1 MGEIILLDEQTIN
14 QIAAGEVVDRPA
26 SIVKELVENAID
38 AGSNKITIEIKNG
51 GIKYIKITD
60 NGSGI
65 KKDDIQ
71 MAFER
76 HATSKI
82 RKESDI
88 LKISSMGFRG
98 EALASVAGISKVTL
112 TTRYKDEQVGNKYII
127 SGGNEILFEEV
138 SYNQGTTILVE
149 DVFYNVPA
157 RYKFLKQDSTEA
169 RYIEDVVTRL
179 SLVHTNVSFKYI
191 NNNKDVLQTSGDGNI
206 ETVIYNVFG
215 KDAMQNILLVDY
227 KHEGLHLTGVVG
239 NPTLSRSTRQNEY
252 TYINKRYI
260 KDKVL
265 NKALEDAY
273 DQSLSIGKFPFAII
287 NLEMNPADVDVN
299 VHPAKLEVKFQ
310 NENKIYQVVYHGVK
324 SAVESYKN
332 EISPF
337 RKTEA
342 SVQDIVNDVENM
354 YSQNNENKQK
364 VENTTKETSINNI
377 YNNQQ
382 QETNKETLKEE
393 KQVKVFNYIE
403 NMDEIKKEQIKEESK
418 GMEQTLLVK
427 EIPEIEYRYVGNV
440 FNTYIIIEIKER
452 MYIIDQHA
460 AHERLLYENIKKN
473 YYSKDRETQMLLIPL
488 LLELRNNEKE
498 IVIDNNEMFK
508 HVGFIFEGFGD
519 NGIKISGVPNVGY
532 ELDYKE
538 MFLDGL
544 DELMGASKTT
554 KEEKESRFLS
564 TLACKAAIKGN
575 MNVTV
580 EEQKNLIN
588 EMIKLDNPFTCP
600 HGRPTAY
607 EISKYEIEKKFLRK

>member
-1 MGEIILLDEQTIN
+1 MGEIILLDENTIN

-26 SIVKELVENAID
+26 SIVKELIENAID
-38 AGSNKITIEIKNG
+38 AGSNKITVEIKNG

-60 NGSGI
+60 NGCGI
-65 KKDDIQ
+65 RKDDIQ

-88 LKISSMGFRG
+88 LRISSMGFRG
-98 EALASVAGISKVTL
+98 EALASVSGISKVTL
-112 TTRYKDEQVGNKYII
+112 TTRHKDEQVGIKYVI
-127 SGGNEILFEEV
+127 SGGNEVLFEEV
-138 SYNQGTTILVE
+138 SYNQGTSILVE

-179 SLVHTNVSFKYI
+179 SLIHPKVIFKYI
-191 NNNKDVLQTSGDGNI
+191 NNNKEILQTSGDGNI
-206 ETVIYNVFG
+206 QTVIYNVFG
-215 KDAMQNILLVDY
+215 KDAMQNVLLVDY

-239 NPTLSRSTRQNEY
+239 KPSLARSTRQNEY
-252 TYINKRYI
+252 TYINKRFI

-265 NKALEDAY
+265 NKAIEDAY
-273 DQSLSIGKFPFAII
+273 DQSLSIGKFPFAIV
-287 NLEMNPADVDVN
+287 NLEMNPAEVDVN

-310 NENKIYQVVYHGVK
+310 NESKIYQAVYHGVK
-324 SAVESYKN
+324 NAVEGYKN
-332 EISPF
+332 ERSPF
-337 RKTEA
+337 RKIETLTQET
-342 SVQDIVNDVENM
+342 VDKVEHTHT
-354 YSQNNENKQK
+354 QNNKNEAI
-364 VENTTKETSINNI
+364 VENTIKETSARNLYNTKQQY
-377 YNNQQ
+377 YNN
-382 QETNKETLKEE
+382 E
-393 KQVKVFNYIE
+393 KIEDEKNNRTFNYIE
-403 NMDEIKKEQIKEESK
+403 MIEEAKKEKIMEETK
-418 GMEQTLLVK
+418 GVEQTLLAK
-427 EIPEIEYRYVGNV
+427 EVPEIEYRYIGNV

-460 AHERLLYENIKKN
+460 AHERLLYEKIKKN
-473 YYSKDRETQMLLIPL
+473 YYSKDRETQMLLIPIL
-488 LLELRNNEKE
+488 VELRNNEKE
-498 IVIDNNEMFK
+498 IIITNSEMFK
-508 HVGFIFEGFGD
+508 HVGFIFEDFGD

-554 KEEKESRFLS
+554 KEEKEARFLS

-588 EMIKLDNPFTCP
+588 EMIKLENPFTCP

-607 EISKYEIEKKFLRK
+607 EISKYEIERKFLRK